1 MTKTDDMIMQEL
13 RQENERLQNIL
24 NLLPGGIVV
33 MRYSRSGLAV
43 PEFLSKGFAEMT
55 GMTQEEAW
63 ELYGNDGMEGVHPE
77 DKNRLAQELENYFT
91 GEEGIAEFIYRLRK
105 GSDGWIWVKNTLTK
119 IESEGGVR
127 RVYCVYQDMTKEREE
142 RRQLRQKYN
151 DMLMQH
157 YRTHGTDVLAAGHC
171 NVSRNKVMEIID
183 YRHSGFWSSLGTER
197 DEFFRQLA
205 DYVAD
210 EGERKPF
217 LDIFQKEAA
226 LTAYSQGRTEL
237 IYRAFVRLPQDAYG
251 CYAQFKASLVEEP
264 DTGDVMGI
272 LTVSDVTDSVVR
284 EKLMHQLA
292 TVGYDV
298 VSDVNLF
305 EDCQRLV
312 TGKDMVYGQ
321 EQLSCYSWYLNEVL
335 EKRVLPKDRERVK
348 QMLMP
353 DYILERLKKEPAY
366 FVPYTAMGEDG
377 EVKTKT
383 LLVTASDLR
392 LGRVCLAR
400 KDITDT
406 RWEQQRLLN
415 VIAYTFD
422 KLSFISVKTGHMTE
436 YTRQMLL
443 ENLPP
448 SEIERYDDFLKSRA
462 YMYDADRDGV
472 SIEQRLALERML
484 EELRDQPAG
493 FEILLP
499 CHEGGEQQYKQ
510 IIVMW
515 ADQSHK
521 TVCMVRAD
529 VTDMINKEHE
539 NKKALEQ
546 ALMSAKKA
554 NQAKSTF
561 LFNMS
566 HDIRTPMNAII
577 GFANLAGR
585 QPEDT
590 EVVKNCIGKI
600 QRSSDILLRLIND
613 ILDMAQIESG
623 KIKLDP
629 APTDLRVVM
638 NNIEDMFLG
647 SMNEAGITFTM
658 ETDLKSPVVL
668 CDDLRV
674 SQIFINLL
682 SNARKFTPEGGRV
695 TFHFEQ
701 TAEKKNGRAEYR
713 VVVKD
718 SGIGMHEEFLPH
730 IFDAFERERTSTTT
744 GVGGTGLGLSIVK
757 RLVEM
762 MEGSIEVKSE
772 LGKGTEFTVRFILP
786 VVKQETEETKKK
798 DSSRQIDFKGRR
810 ILLVEDNDL
819 NREIAFEILK
829 KQGFTVEQAEN
840 GAVAVDK
847 VRSSVPGYYDLVLM
861 DIQMPVMDGYRATEE
876 IRHLNNPKLAGIPI
890 VAMTANAFDED
901 RRKCMDIGMN
911 GHIAKPLRI
920 STLFS
925 TLDRVL
931 TSDRI

>member
-1 MTKTDDMIMQEL
+1 MTQKDDIILQEL

-24 NLLPGGIVV
+24 NLLPGGISV
-33 MRYSRSGLAV
+33 MHYTPSGQSV

-63 ELYGNDGMEGVHPE
+63 ELYGKDGMEGVHPE
-77 DKNRLAQELENYFT
+77 DRNRLMQELENYFA
-91 GEEGIAEFIYRLRK
+91 GEEGIAEFVYRLRK
-105 GSDGWIWVKNTLTK
+105 GRNDWIWVKNTLTK
-119 IESEGGVR
+119 IDSDGGVR
-127 RVYCVYQDMTKEREE
+127 RVYCVYQDMTREREE
-142 RRQLRQKYN
+142 RMQLRRKYN

-157 YRTHGTDVLAAGHC
+157 YRTHSADVLAAGHC
-171 NVSRNKVMEIID
+171 NVTRNKVMEIID
-183 YRHSGFWSSLGTER
+183 YRHSGFWASLGSDR
-197 DEFFRQLA
+197 DAFFRQLSC
-205 DYVAD
+205 YVED
-210 EGERKPF
+210 EKERQHF
-217 LDIFQKEAA
+217 LEIFEREA
-226 LTAYSQGRTEL
+226 TIHAYTEGRTEL
-237 IYRAFVRLPQDAYG
+237 IYTFFIRLPQDAHG

-264 DTGDVMGI
+264 DTGDIMGI
-272 LTVSDVTDSVVR
+272 LTVSDVTDSVIR

-292 TVGYDV
+292 LAGYDV

-305 EDCQRLV
+305 DDCQRLAA
-312 TGKDMVYGQ
+312 GKDMVYGQ

-353 DYILERLKKEPAY
+353 DYILERLKEEPAY
-366 FVPYTAMGEDG
+366 FVPYTTMGEDG
-377 EVKTKT
+377 EVRTKT
-383 LLVTASDLR
+383 LLVAASDLR

-400 KDITDT
+400 KDITDS

-422 KLSFISVKTGHMTE
+422 KLSFIDAQTRHMTE
-436 YTRQMLL
+436 YTRQMIL

-448 SEIERYDDFLKSRA
+448 SEIEDFEEYLSHRA
-462 YMYDADRDGV
+462 WLYDADREGTV
-472 SIEQRLALERML
+472 IEQRLSMESIL
-484 EELRDQPAG
+484 EELQEKPAG
-493 FEILLP
+493 FEFLLP
-499 CHEGGEQQYKQ
+499 CHEGGALQYKQ

-515 ADQSHK
+515 GDRSHK
-521 TVCMVRAD
+521 TVCLVRAD
-529 VTDMINKEHE
+529 VTDMINKENQ

-546 ALMSAKKA
+546 ALLSAEKA

-600 QRSSDILLRLIND
+600 QRSSDILLRIIND

-623 KIKLDP
+623 KLKLEP
-629 APTDLRVVM
+629 APTDLRVIL
-638 NNIEDMFLG
+638 NNIGDMFQET
-647 SMNEAGITFTM
+647 MKEAGITFTM
-658 ETDLKSPVVL
+658 ETDLKSPLVL

-682 SNARKFTPEGGRV
+682 SNARKFTPEGGSV
-695 TFHFEQ
+695 TLHFSQ
-701 TAEKKNGRAEYR
+701 TSEERNGRAEYKL
-713 VVVKD
+713 VIKD

-744 GVGGTGLGLSIVK
+744 GVEGTGLGLSIVK

-762 MEGSIEVKSE
+762 MEGHIEVKSE
-772 LGKGTEFTVRFILP
+772 PGKGTEFTVCFFLP
-786 VVKQETEETKKK
+786 VVTQEAEEKEKK
-798 DSSRQIDFKGRR
+798 DSSKQVDFAGKRV
-810 ILLVEDNDL
+810 LLVEDNDL

-829 KQGFTVEQAEN
+829 RQGFTVEQAEN

-847 VRSSVPGYYDLVLM
+847 VRSTEPGYYDLVLM

-876 IRHLNNPKLAGIPI
+876 IRHLENPVQAGVPI

-920 STLFS
+920 STLFV
-925 TLDRVL
+925 TLDRIL
-931 TSDRI
+931 SSDRK